1 MDWRWLRWWYCACS
15 AIALVNSIPAC
26 WLLSPRLL
34 ACSQS
39 LLFHIFLVFHPL
51 PLCSFLTRTWLG
63 CRSLAIIHLYFV
75 FTQTPARIFLH
86 PNTQNALP
94 GWNPSTP
101 DVGARPNPCLASLG
115 QGGGGPLRGWMEGLY
130 IFWTL
135 HFLSSQLKFGPSCF
149 AAVWPRDCRIALK
162 EGGRQ
167 QKRCDFWPLLPRQ
180 AVHVFG
186 QKC

>member
-1 MDWRWLRWWYCACS
+1 MTTMMILCLFCHCS
-15 AIALVNSIPAC
+15 CQLDTCLLAPFSSLAG
-26 WLLSPRLL
+26 LLSVT
-34 ACSQS
+34 
-39 LLFHIFLVFHPL
+39 LVPYFSC
-51 PLCSFLTRTWLG
+51 CSFLTRTWLG

>member
-75 FTQTPARIFLH
+75 FTQTPARIFLP

-94 GWNPSTP
+94 GWKPEVCSNFFLSCVSKTP
-101 DVGARPNPCLASLG
+101 RFLPYPGWKRELCPNFSWLAKKVWSPKNVKSFHPPPMWGPARIPASLRSAREG
-115 QGGGGPLRGWMEGLY
+115 GAPFGGGWKDFTFFGLY
-130 IFWTL
+130 IFCPA
-135 HFLSSQLKFGPSCF
+135 S
-149 AAVWPRDCRIALK
+149 
-162 EGGRQ
+162 
-167 QKRCDFWPLLPRQ
+167 
-180 AVHVFG
+180 
-186 QKC
+186 